1 MAHYSYKDS
10 FIEAIIGDIEP
21 FCRTK
26 SAVQGLDCAY
36 MQEAQGVEENFPAVV
51 KLFYT
56 DPTAKIKTIVT
67 FKNNIVSEEYL
78 CDHNS
83 MNSGLMQ
90 IINSILYKTKTYL
103 QNPQEGEK
111 EWGEALRFSYN
122 GAVSEGVY
130 PNPQMGSSLERD
142 IATRLN
148 LDSCGKNRSAVAS
161 LSVTQ
166 VKLGKQVAALSK
178 AVIADKLDK
187 LEEVL
192 VIRNLDMMPATGT
205 FNIKFNAVMEYF
217 GEHGRFYIPGVKE
230 FYALSTEKR
239 IVYIR
244 FWTKK
249 MKYTA
254 EKMFKDFKTLN
265 PWFQLIAARPI
276 ADKFSSDIR
285 QSRDEIRLQL
295 LKLYIGSLNAN
306 DLGQYVPS
314 FEAFKRGIFLDEKYF
329 WDKGT
334 LKMFVEFTDPTN
346 TVAVLSYSFGSD
358 PFLGFEWDQPT
369 PNPRLRAKH
378 PEAEY
383 NLINRGI
390 HVLNKHVK

>member
-1 MAHYSYKDS
+1 MD
-10 FIEAIIGDIEP
+10 
-21 FCRTK
+21 
-26 SAVQGLDCAY
+26 
-36 MQEAQGVEENFPAVV
+36 
-51 KLFYT
+51 
-56 DPTAKIKTIVT
+56 
-67 FKNNIVSEEYL
+67 
-78 CDHNS
+78 
-83 MNSGLMQ
+83 SGLKH
-90 IINSILYKTKTYL
+90 IINTILCKTKTYL
-103 QNPQEGEK
+103 QSHQEGEK
-111 EWGEALRFSYN
+111 EWGEALRLSYN
-122 GAVSEGVY
+122 GAVWEGVY

-148 LDSCGKNRSAVAS
+148 LDSCNKNRSAVAS

-178 AVIADKLDK
+178 DVIADKLDK

-192 VIRNLDMMPATGT
+192 VIRNLDMMPASGT
-205 FNIKFNAVMEYF
+205 FNVKFNAVMEYF
-217 GEHGRFYIPGVKE
+217 GEHGRCFLQGVKE
-230 FYALSTEKR
+230 FYALNTEKR

-249 MKYTA
+249 FKYTA
-254 EKMFKDFKTLN
+254 ERKLKDFKTLN
-265 PWFQLIAARPI
+265 PEVRFNAARPN
-276 ADKFSSDIR
+276 AEKFSSDIR

-295 LKLYIGSLNAN
+295 FKLYMSSLNAN
-306 DLGQYVPS
+306 GLGQYEPS
-314 FEAFKRGIFLDEKYF
+314 FEAFKRRIFLDEKYF

-334 LKMFVEFTDPTN
+334 LKIFVEFTDPTN

-369 PNPRLRAKH
+369 PNPRLRGKH

>member
-1 MAHYSYKDS
+1 
-10 FIEAIIGDIEP
+10 
-21 FCRTK
+21 
-26 SAVQGLDCAY
+26 
-36 MQEAQGVEENFPAVV
+36 
-51 KLFYT
+51 
-56 DPTAKIKTIVT
+56 
-67 FKNNIVSEEYL
+67 
-78 CDHNS
+78 
-83 MNSGLMQ
+83 
-90 IINSILYKTKTYL
+90 
-103 QNPQEGEK
+103 
-111 EWGEALRFSYN
+111 
-122 GAVSEGVY
+122 
-130 PNPQMGSSLERD
+130 
-142 IATRLN
+142 
-148 LDSCGKNRSAVAS
+148 
-161 LSVTQ
+161 
-166 VKLGKQVAALSK
+166 
-178 AVIADKLDK
+178 
-187 LEEVL
+187 
-192 VIRNLDMMPATGT
+192 
-205 FNIKFNAVMEYF
+205 
-217 GEHGRFYIPGVKE
+217 
-230 FYALSTEKR
+230 
-239 IVYIR
+239 
-244 FWTKK
+244 

-329 WDKGT
+329 WDKGM

-378 PEAEY
+378 PEDEY